1 MRKHYRTRS
10 KAPASDE
17 PWIYNPSRVN
27 KHKSQQ
33 VMSHSHGSLLETSCL
48 PVSNSVKRS
57 SSPIQSHSV
66 DSVLNRRNSLIQ
78 FKRSDDLSEFQ
89 VNQSRQNPLIQFKRS
104 DELSEFQVNQ
114 SRQNPM
120 TQFKRSDAHSEF
132 QVSQSSRQNSVIKL
146 KHPGDSSVN
155 QPSPILKKTDS
166 QSDCQISPLS
176 DQVKFPENQDSPVH
190 YLQSNSP
197 LNNFDL
203 SQEDQTLTLK
213 SLHELLSIG
222 RETLTCRKRGKK
234 SNFMC
239 YKRREYSEI
248 SSTNGL
254 SST

>member
-89 VNQSRQNPLIQFKRS
+89 VNQSRQNYLIQFKRS

-114 SRQNPM
+114 SRP
-120 TQFKRSDAHSEF
+120 
-132 QVSQSSRQNSVIKL
+132 
-146 KHPGDSSVN
+146 
-155 QPSPILKKTDS
+155 
-166 QSDCQISPLS
+166 
-176 DQVKFPENQDSPVH
+176 
-190 YLQSNSP
+190 
-197 LNNFDL
+197 
-203 SQEDQTLTLK
+203 
-213 SLHELLSIG
+213 
-222 RETLTCRKRGKK
+222 
-234 SNFMC
+234 
-239 YKRREYSEI
+239 
-248 SSTNGL
+248 
-254 SST
+254 